1 MNSSVYLFGE
11 MAEGYTQYPEDS
23 SSEIFHRLYANT
35 KATTQIA
42 IHRDGNLMYY
52 GYIRKLENNKYLGL
66 CVVLNG
72 IMLTRIDSL
81 VSLFENIIA
90 SLVSKG
96 TLIHYNEAGDIVTSV
111 NKLYKN
117 EADIDLLVE
126 HLRAGFL
133 NFEKNSRKLPSI
145 NFAVAKNSI
154 KNFSIEDNFNE
165 IVEASHTYGY
175 TFIYK
180 DKDYNTVQMNS
191 YKAVLSRVNQE
202 NIELKKQNQELN
214 ELNDKIQK
222 QKKQFRN
229 VVILFILVM
238 GCFIG
243 LFALYNSLNKTEL
256 NLADV
261 ENQLVLAQDTIRD
274 LNKNLIVKSNKIQAL
289 EIKCEQEV
297 SKRKE
302 AEAIVNKV
310 TSRYPIIV
318 TSTSF
323 DFSSRK
329 LNIEYYTTNECEKNI
344 KIKAYCESSGDF
356 IESSEGKL
364 TFWAGG
370 GSLTGN
376 FSKLFN
382 SSNWYTFEVWIDGEL
397 VGGGRH

>member
-1 MNSSVYLFGE
+1 
-11 MAEGYTQYPEDS
+11 
-23 SSEIFHRLYANT
+23 
-35 KATTQIA
+35 
-42 IHRDGNLMYY
+42 
-52 GYIRKLENNKYLGL
+52 
-66 CVVLNG
+66 
-72 IMLTRIDSL
+72 
-81 VSLFENIIA
+81 
-90 SLVSKG
+90 
-96 TLIHYNEAGDIVTSV
+96 
-111 NKLYKN
+111 
-117 EADIDLLVE
+117 
-126 HLRAGFL
+126 
-133 NFEKNSRKLPSI
+133 
-145 NFAVAKNSI
+145 
-154 KNFSIEDNFNE
+154 
-165 IVEASHTYGY
+165 
-175 TFIYK
+175 
-180 DKDYNTVQMNS
+180 
-191 YKAVLSRVNQE
+191 
-202 NIELKKQNQELN
+202 
-214 ELNDKIQK
+214 
-222 QKKQFRN
+222 
-229 VVILFILVM
+229 M

-302 AEAIVNKV
+302 SEAIVNKV